1 VQHSEPVDQLREC
14 GCNPRIH
21 RVDVRPMTIDERLG
35 KAARPHSQRRAM
47 SCVLL
52 TGYGRGNARF
62 VPGEG
67 TRKSIHLNVL
77 DASCELLQGG

>member
-1 VQHSEPVDQLREC
+1 
-14 GCNPRIH
+14 
-21 RVDVRPMTIDERLG
+21 
-35 KAARPHSQRRAM
+35 M

-52 TGYGRGNARF
+52 TGYERGNARF

-77 DASCELLQGG
+77 GALCELLQGG